1 VMRRPNFILL
11 IYIFSTTT
19 HQLSVSADKYFTS
32 GESKTDYYCYNN
44 QMSDH
49 QSNSPDKKSGGLR
62 VGAGR
67 KAGTG
72 KFGES
77 TEVLR
82 IPSSQKAVISDFLAA
97 YQRKHALDG
106 LDPVSEITLPTI
118 AAKSLYLPLFGSKVP
133 AGFPSPA
140 DDHIE
145 KRLDAN
151 EYLIDQ
157 EDATFFVTIQGE
169 SMINAGLLSGDKA
182 VVDRSKQASVGDIVM
197 AVVDGE
203 FTIKTLGKAK
213 NGMPRLL
220 PANPAF
226 NPIEI
231 KEQMQFEIW
240 GVVTGSFRRFK

>member
-1 VMRRPNFILL
+1 
-11 IYIFSTTT
+11 
-19 HQLSVSADKYFTS
+19 
-32 GESKTDYYCYNN
+32 
-44 QMSDH
+44 MSDIKLIKPRK
-49 QSNSPDKKSGGLR
+49 NNP
-62 VGAGR
+62 GAGR
-67 KAGTG
+67 KVGTG
-72 KFGES
+72 KFGEP

-82 IPSSQKAVISDFLAA
+82 IPASQKPIIRDFLQA
-97 YQRKHALDG
+97 YQRKQLRMG
-106 LDPVSEITLPTI
+106 LDPVSEISMPAI
-118 AAKSLYLPLFGSKVP
+118 YAPPVYLPLFGSKVP

-140 DDHIE
+140 DDHLE

-151 EYLIDQ
+151 EFLIDQ
-157 EDATFFVTIQGE
+157 QDATFFVTIQGE

-182 VVDRSKQASVGDIVM
+182 VVDRSKQPKVGNIVM

-226 NPIEI
+226 PVIEI
-231 KEQMQFEIW
+231 KDGMQFEIW